1 MRATE
6 FMHFINIDPK
16 ELKLG
21 QNLKGD
27 TYTHLTIR
35 MKIKRARY
43 EHQTELR
50 QQEKE
55 RKKIS
60 QEIREY
66 FRRKKNKKKLLMRSE
81 STLRGIRND

>member
-27 TYTHLTIR
+27 SYTHLTIR
-35 MKIKRARY
+35 MKVKRARY
-43 EHQTELR
+43 EHQTNLR
-50 QQEKE
+50 SEEKK
-55 RKKIS
+55 RKESAKA
-60 QEIREY
+60 IREY
-66 FRRKKNKKKLLMRSE
+66 FRREKK
-81 STLRGIRND
+81 

>member
-21 QNLKGD
+21 QNMKGD
-27 TYTHLTIR
+27 SYTHMTIR

-50 QQEKE
+50 RQEKE
-55 RKKIS
+55 KIKS
-60 QEIREY
+60 AKAIREY
-66 FRRKKNKKKLLMRSE
+66 FSRIITRRCFRSFRK
-81 STLRGIRND
+81 SNV

>member
-21 QNLKGD
+21 LNMKGD
-27 TYTHLTIR
+27 SYTHMTIR

-50 QQEKE
+50 RQEKE
-55 RKKIS
+55 RIKSAKA
-60 QEIREY
+60 IREY
-66 FRRKKNKKKLLMRSE
+66 FRRDKK
-81 STLRGIRND
+81 

>member
-21 QNLKGD
+21 QNMKGD
-27 TYTHLTIR
+27 SYTHMTIR

-50 QQEKE
+50 RQEKE
-55 RKKIS
+55 KIKS
-60 QEIREY
+60 AKAIREY
-66 FRRKKNKKKLLMRSE
+66 FRRNKK
-81 STLRGIRND
+81 

>member
-21 QNLKGD
+21 QNLTGD
-27 TYTHLTIR
+27 SYTHLTIR
-35 MKIKRARY
+35 MKVKRARY

-50 QQEKE
+50 KQELKA
-55 RKKIS
+55 KKAAE
-60 QEIREY
+60 EIRKY
-66 FRRKKNKKKLLMRSE
+66 FRRKKE
-81 STLRGIRND
+81 

>member
-21 QNLKGD
+21 HNLKGD
-27 TYTHLTIR
+27 SYTHMTIR

-43 EHQTELR
+43 EHQINLR
-50 QQEKE
+50 REA
-55 RKKIS
+55 KK
-60 QEIREY
+60 
-66 FRRKKNKKKLLMRSE
+66 
-81 STLRGIRND
+81 

>member
-21 QNLKGD
+21 HNLKGD
-27 TYTHLTIR
+27 SYTHMTIR

-50 QQEKE
+50 QKEKE
-55 RKKIS
+55 KKES
-60 QEIREY
+60 AKAIREY
-66 FRRKKNKKKLLMRSE
+66 FRRNKN
-81 STLRGIRND
+81 GND

>member
-27 TYTHLTIR
+27 SYSHLTIR
-35 MKIKRARY
+35 MVTKRARY
-43 EHQTELR
+43 EHQTDLR
-50 QQEKE
+50 RREKE
-55 RKKIS
+55 AKKAAD
-60 QEIREY
+60 EIRKY
-66 FRRKKNKKKLLMRSE
+66 FKRNKK
-81 STLRGIRND
+81 

>member
-6 FMHFINIDPK
+6 FMHFINISPK

-27 TYTHLTIR
+27 LYTHLTIR

-43 EHQTELR
+43 EHQMALR
-50 QQEKE
+50 KE
-55 RKKIS
+55 ERDERNRKS
-60 QEIREY
+60 SNV
-66 FRRKKNKKKLLMRSE
+66 RRTNKTIL
-81 STLRGIRND
+81 

>member
-27 TYTHLTIR
+27 SYTHLTIR

-50 QQEKE
+50 EQKKQAKKAADES
-55 RKKIS
+55 RK
-60 QEIREY
+60 Y
-66 FRRKKNKKKLLMRSE
+66 FRRKKE
-81 STLRGIRND
+81 

>member
-27 TYTHLTIR
+27 SYTHLTIR
-35 MKIKRARY
+35 MVTKRARY

-55 RKKIS
+55 RKKIA

-66 FRRKKNKKKLLMRSE
+66 FRRKKK
-81 STLRGIRND
+81 